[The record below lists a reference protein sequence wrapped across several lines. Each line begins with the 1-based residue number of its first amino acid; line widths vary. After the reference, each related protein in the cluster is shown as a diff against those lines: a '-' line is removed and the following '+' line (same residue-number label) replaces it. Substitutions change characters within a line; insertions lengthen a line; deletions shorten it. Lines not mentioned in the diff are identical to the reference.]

1 MKIKIEILL
10 LALVLVGGLLWK
22 LSRPTLDPEPVAL
35 QKTPAPSSASLEE
48 PPIAA
53 PQKNQAA
60 QPVGA
65 LARDC
70 TIQLQD
76 SVYVLR
82 GSDYEKLLQEQSTL
96 EVEQPVSACWSE
108 GVWLLLTTRDTRG
121 ARAYRASA
129 QVIQVLP
136 NRKAKLQVYDPWLG
150 NMTILPRYCAPPCN
164 STLRH
169 PGDLEDLGSNTTV
182 FFFVSSPDWKT
193 RNPRVG
199 AARAIFIE
207 PDAGMSWST
216 NLLEKHKNDILD
228 RHVIFS
234 FDLPY
239 SIYDSIL
246 SGASIYARTAR
257 ARSITFFYTGL
268 FGLSG
273 LPFRPPVPP
282 GAQATHLKS
291 ALALAKR
298 DPQTL
303 FITFSR
309 PSESSRS
316 AQLPFN
322 VKNTV
327 ISLKTNRQLPISYNE
342 ALLGGLE
349 NWKQRFDLT
358 GFDLRKPQKVIIVGQ
373 SNFDWNAY
381 HFSRMLLE
389 SGWKEV
395 SIIRGG
401 LDEIQS
407 NTSQQ

>member
-1 MKIKIEILL
+1 M
-10 LALVLVGGLLWK
+10 
-22 LSRPTLDPEPVAL
+22 
-35 QKTPAPSSASLEE
+35 
-48 PPIAA
+48 
-53 PQKNQAA
+53 N
-60 QPVGA
+60 
-65 LARDC
+65 
-70 TIQLQD
+70 
-76 SVYVLR
+76 
-82 GSDYEKLLQEQSTL
+82 
-96 EVEQPVSACWSE
+96 
-108 GVWLLLTTRDTRG
+108 
-121 ARAYRASA
+121 
-129 QVIQVLP
+129 
-136 NRKAKLQVYDPWLG
+136 
-150 NMTILPRYCAPPCN
+150 
-164 STLRH
+164 
-169 PGDLEDLGSNTTV
+169 
-182 FFFVSSPDWKT
+182 
-193 RNPRVG
+193 
-199 AARAIFIE
+199 
-207 PDAGMSWST
+207 WST
-216 NLLEKHKNDILD
+216 NLLEKHKNEIMG

-246 SGASIYARTAR
+246 SGASIYARTAQ
-257 ARSITFFYTGL
+257 ARSITFFYPGL

-282 GAQATHLKS
+282 GVQATHLKS
-291 ALALAKR
+291 ALAQAKR

-309 PSESSRS
+309 PSEGSRS

-342 ALLGGLE
+342 ALLRGLE